1 MGTVT
6 TPRDA
11 HRLLAE
17 ALAAL
22 EATTGPT
29 ASDDEL
35 VAVLRLCEGT
45 ARRLDRL
52 TVGTT
57 AELQRRGT
65 FTERGYRHTAHALH
79 DLLGMERPDARRRVT
94 AADHVCDRVGLNGE
108 VLPARLPGTA
118 TAFTAGVAGLRHVEV
133 IAALLSSAPAG
144 RLSPEVW
151 AAAEAELAD
160 KAALY
165 TPAQLREYGRALV
178 ERLDQDG
185 PEPDDDEPGP
195 TPRNELLLTRHRDG
209 RGWIKARFEDAAA
222 FDAIATVLDAKA
234 APLTAEDDRSLPQRQ
249 ADALAEVCGYVLTHG
264 DVPAAGGRRP
274 QLNVLVRLED
284 LERRARAACLDF
296 GGTLTPES
304 LRQLACDAAVVPV
317 VLGGR
322 GQPLDVG
329 RATRTIPDGLRRAVA
344 ARDLGC
350 AHPGCDR
357 PPSWCEIHHIEE
369 WARGGSTS
377 IDNCVM
383 LCRTHHRMLHHDS
396 GWIVRMRDGLPEFIP
411 PKWIDP
417 GQRPRRKPY
426 SQLVA

>member
-1 MGTVT
+1 MGDVT
-6 TPRDA
+6 SPRDA

-22 EATTGPT
+22 EAATGTT

-35 VAVLRLCEGT
+35 VAVLRLCEGA

-52 TVGTT
+52 TVEAT

-65 FTERGYRHTAHALH
+65 LAERGYRYPAHALR
-79 DLLGMERPDARRRVT
+79 DLLGLERADARRRVT
-94 AADHVCDRVGLNGE
+94 AADHVCARVGLTGE
-108 VLPARLPGTA
+108 LLPARLPETA
-118 TAFTAGVAGLRHVEV
+118 AAFATGIAGLRHVEV
-133 IAALLSSAPAG
+133 VAGVLGSAAAARLAPD
-144 RLSPEVW
+144 VW
-151 AAAEAELAD
+151 AAAELELAG

-165 TPAQLREYGRALV
+165 TPAQLREYGHALI
-178 ERLDQDG
+178 ERLDKDG
-185 PEPDDDEPGP
+185 AEPEDDEPAP
-195 TPRNELLLTRHRDG
+195 LPRNELLLTRRRG
-209 RGWIKARFEDAAA
+209 GGGWIKGRFEDAAA
-222 FDAIATVLDAKA
+222 FEAIAAVLDSKS
-234 APLTAEDDRSLPQRQ
+234 APLTAEDDRPLPQRQ
-249 ADALAEVCGYVLTHG
+249 ADALAEVCGHVLTHA
-264 DVPAAGGRRP
+264 DLPAAGGRRP

-284 LERRARAACLDF
+284 LENRARAGCLDH
-296 GGTLTPES
+296 GATLTPES
-304 LRQLACDAAVVPV
+304 LRQLACDAAVVPI

-322 GQPLDVG
+322 AQPLDVG

-344 ARDLGC
+344 ARDRGC

-357 PPSWCEIHHIEE
+357 PQSWCEIHHVEE

-396 GWIVRMRDGLPEFIP
+396 GWILRIRDGSPEFIP

-417 GQRPRRKPY
+417 EQRARRQPRPE
-426 SQLVA
+426 LAA